1 MHESTVCREILMIA
15 QRAAFSND
23 IACIT
28 DITLA
33 IGEKTCIQPEQLQ
46 FCFSIAKQGTIAEQ
60 AILHIIHDETIT
72 GDRQEFVRQIKG
84 EEA

>member
-1 MHESTVCREILMIA
+1 MHETTVCREILSIA
-15 QRAAFSND
+15 QRAAYQNG
-23 IACIT
+23 IRLIT

-33 IGEKTCIQPEQLQ
+33 VGEKTCIQPEQLQ
-46 FCFSIAKQGTIAEQ
+46 FCFAIAKQGTTAEQ
-60 AILHIIHDETIT
+60 AVLHIIKDENIL